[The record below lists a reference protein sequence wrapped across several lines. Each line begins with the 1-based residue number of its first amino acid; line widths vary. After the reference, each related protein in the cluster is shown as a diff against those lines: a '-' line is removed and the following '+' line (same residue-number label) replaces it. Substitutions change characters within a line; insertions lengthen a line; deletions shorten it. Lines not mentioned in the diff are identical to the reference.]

1 MPTIDW
7 GLFLSVLALVLV
19 FEGMMPFLSPSAW
32 RRFMRNMMDQSD
44 RTIRIIGVVS
54 MLFGVAILYGVHG
67 L

>member
-1 MPTIDW
+1 MPAIDW

-19 FEGMMPFLSPSAW
+19 LEGIVPFLSPGAW
-32 RRFMRNMMDQSD
+32 RRFMRNMIDQSD

-67 L
+67 S